1 MPEEGVDLTQQSK
14 ILTQDN
20 ISRLVSLFVKN
31 LGLTKV
37 RITGGEPTVRRD
49 LAGIIQDIRKHDE
62 IESIGITTNGALL
75 SKKLDSYVESGLD
88 TVNISLDSLVPAK
101 NAFVTR

>member
-1 MPEEGVDLTQQSK
+1 
-14 ILTQDN
+14 
-20 ISRLVSLFVKN
+20 
-31 LGLTKV
+31 V
-37 RITGGEPTVRRD
+37 RITGGEPTVRKD
-49 LAGIIQDIRKHDE
+49 LAQIIEDIRKHDQ

-75 SKKLDSYVESGLD
+75 KRKLDSYVDAGLD